1 MICRLFGASAR
12 RGRLGKKELIICK
25 ILKEEKAE
33 KYQEATL
40 RINQDMEIPLATGFY
55 TRLKDIDE
63 SLCHQHPINRAITLA
78 LELVLRY
85 KFYEEAEASPN
96 A

>member
-1 MICRLFGASAR
+1 
-12 RGRLGKKELIICK
+12 
-25 ILKEEKAE
+25 
-33 KYQEATL
+33 
-40 RINQDMEIPLATGFY
+40 MEIPIATGYY

-85 KFYEEAEASPN
+85 KFYEEAEAAPD